1 MNIILI
7 AIGIIVGVFILGAI
21 LTKLLT
27 SQLGDNVSED
37 FDLTPKNMNE

>member
-7 AIGIIVGVFILGAI
+7 AVGIVAVLFILGAV

-37 FDLTPKNMNE
+37 FDFTPKNMNE